1 MCPHSFLGVHV
12 DVGPEPVVSADGH
25 QREIE
30 WAVLRTDVGK
40 AAGVAGVAAEVG
52 TVVRTGEDP
61 GRPESRVTGE
71 ESPGKVPGRSAHQIQ
86 IVDGTAL
93 PPIQFDDSPG
103 RDAPLT
109 QVSSDTEGHEER
121 RTLSASEGKHR
132 VEVEMVVV

>member
-30 WAVLRTDVGK
+30 WAVLRTDVGE

-52 TVVRTGEDP
+52 TVVRTGKHP

-71 ESPGKVPGRSAHQIQ
+71 ESAGKVPGRSAHQIQ
-86 IVDGTAL
+86 VVDGSAL
-93 PPIQFDDSPG
+93 PPIQFDDSLG
-103 RDAPLT
+103 RDAPFT
-109 QVSSDTEGHEER
+109 QVSFYTKRHKE
-121 RTLSASEGKHR
+121 
-132 VEVEMVVV
+132 